1 MAYKLLIRWWHDTQ
15 TTERSGEDLVGNFL
29 HQNYTLSGALK
40 LGFGFNDGMDWLNG
54 KHSLPAELRVE
65 TGGVEKNWFVFAGFG
80 GIDLRSLFPC
90 KLFSESSAK
99 QASPS
104 TSAPIKITV
113 VKSSSQPLVP
123 DPSDW
128 NLWPYKFTVLNWHW

>member
-40 LGFGFNDGMDWLNG
+40 LGFGFNDGMDWLN
-54 KHSLPAELRVE
+54 
-65 TGGVEKNWFVFAGFG
+65 
-80 GIDLRSLFPC
+80 
-90 KLFSESSAK
+90 ESSAK